1 LLRTDVST
9 DVIFSAGE
17 PHSAFVVVRSVLQVA
32 KERVW
37 INDAYVNSS
46 LFALLSNVAKGVDI
60 RVITGGKQL
69 KPDFAREAKLFV
81 DQHGASLG
89 VCDGLADGH
98 DRYLVVDE
106 RAFHSGA
113 SLVEVG
119 RLESAFTEPLA
130 LRETI
135 VGLLEY
141 LDRAARA
148 KGLPLRVVVE
158 VNVGMNRAGV
168 EPGDAL
174 DLARMVNASP
184 GLRFVGLMGWEGH
197 ATSIAD
203 QQQKRQAIE
212 HSLQLLTSTAD
223 SCRAAGLPVEI
234 ISCGGT
240 GTYQFSSAYPGV
252 TEIQAGGGIFGDVRY
267 HEAMQVGHECAM
279 TVLATVTSRPTP
291 TRVITD
297 SGKKTM
303 SSDGA
308 IPRPLLETPVASV
321 SLSAEHAQIQL
332 GTPTASPHIG
342 DKIEFIV
349 GYTDTTT
356 MLHDELYGTRDGKV
370 EVIWPILGRG
380 KLQ

>member
-1 LLRTDVST
+1 MIGHSKWDLDTPALLLDLAAMDRNIERMAATFRQAGVGWRPHTKAIKIPAIAHKLLRAGALGITCAKVSEADVMVAGGIRDILIANQVVGEPKIARLVNLLPHA
-9 DVIFSAGE
+9 DVI
-17 PHSAFVVVRSVLQVA
+17 VA
-32 KERVW
+32 V
-37 INDAYVNSS
+37 DDPT
-46 LFALLSNVAKGVDI
+46 NVE
-60 RVITGGKQL
+60 Q
-69 KPDFAREAKLFV
+69 
-81 DQHGASLG
+81 
-89 VCDGLADGH
+89 
-98 DRYLVVDE
+98 
-106 RAFHSGA
+106 
-113 SLVEVG
+113 
-119 RLESAFTEPLA
+119 
-130 LRETI
+130 
-135 VGLLEY
+135 

-168 EPGDAL
+168 EPADVL
-174 DLARMVNASP
+174 DLARMVHESA
-184 GLRFVGLMGWEGH
+184 GLHFAGLMGWEGH
-197 ATSIAD
+197 ATSISD
-203 QQQKRQAIE
+203 QDTKRQAIE

-240 GTYQFSSAYPGV
+240 GTYKFSSLYPGV

-267 HEAMQVGHECAM
+267 LDSMQVGHECAM

-321 SLSAEHAQIQL
+321 GLSAEHAQIQL
-332 GTPTASPHIG
+332 GAPTASPRVG

>member
-1 LLRTDVST
+1 MIGHSKWDLDTPALLLDLAAMDRNIERMATTFRQAGVGWRPHTKAIKIPAIAHKLLRAGALGITCAKVSEADVM
-9 DVIFSAGE
+9 VAGGIRDILI
-17 PHSAFVVVRSVLQVA
+17 ANQVV
-32 KERVW
+32 
-37 INDAYVNSS
+37 
-46 LFALLSNVAKGVDI
+46 G
-60 RVITGGKQL
+60 
-69 KPDFAREAKLFV
+69 EAKIARLVNLLPHGDPIVAV
-81 DQHGASLG
+81 DNPTNVEQ
-89 VCDGLADGH
+89 LA
-98 DRYLVVDE
+98 
-106 RAFHSGA
+106 A
-113 SLVEVG
+113 
-119 RLESAFTEPLA
+119 
-130 LRETI
+130 
-135 VGLLEY
+135 
-141 LDRAARA
+141 AARA

-168 EPGDAL
+168 EPGDVL
-174 DLARMVNASP
+174 DLARMVHESA
-184 GLRFVGLMGWEGH
+184 GLHFAGLMGWEGH

-203 QQQKRQAIE
+203 QEQKRQAIE
-212 HSLQLLTSTAD
+212 HSLGLLTSSAE

-240 GTYQFSSAYPGV
+240 GTYQFSSLYPGV
-252 TEIQAGGGIFGDVRY
+252 TEIEAGGGIFGDVRY
-267 HEAMQVGHECAM
+267 HDAMQVGHECAM
-279 TVLATVTSRPTP
+279 TVLATVSSRPTP
-291 TRVITD
+291 TRIITD

-308 IPRPLLETPVASV
+308 VPRPLIEAPVTSV

-332 GTPTASPHIG
+332 GAPTASPHVG